1 MNGRVLSALRGMYDN
16 AQQAL
21 SYVAQVPR
29 WTQDQMAVD
38 AIAKRVEQ
46 VAEIAKYQFPLA
58 RRDEYPAIDWDSI
71 SGMRDRLVHDY
82 GQLDLVILEE
92 VVAIHLPALIGE
104 IDKIFDQD
112 EGAWTPGTSTES

>member
-1 MNGRVLSALRGMYDN
+1 MNTRVLSALKGMHES

-21 SYVAQVPR
+21 GYVAQVPR
-29 WTQDQMAVD
+29 WTEDPMAID

-71 SGMRDRLVHDY
+71 AGMRDRLVHDY
-82 GQLDLVILEE
+82 GQLDVVILEE
-92 VVAIHLPALIGE
+92 VVAIHLPALIGG
-104 IDKIFDQD
+104 IDKIFDQN
-112 EGAWTPGTSTES
+112 EGADGP

>member
-1 MNGRVLSALRGMYDN
+1 MNTRLLGALKGMHEN

-29 WTQDQMAVD
+29 WTEDRMAVD

-82 GQLDLVILEE
+82 GQLDLAILEE
-92 VVAIHLPALIGE
+92 VVAIHLPSLIAE
-104 IDKIFDQD
+104 IDTILGPD
-112 EGAWTPGTSTES
+112 EGAEGP

>member
-1 MNGRVLSALRGMYDN
+1 MKGRVLSALKGMRDS

-29 WTQDQMAVD
+29 WTEDRMAVD

-71 SGMRDRLVHDY
+71 AGMRDRLVHDY
-82 GQLDLVILEE
+82 GELDLVILGE

-104 IDKIFDQD
+104 IDKIFDQN
-112 EGAWTPGTSTES
+112 EGAEGP

>member
-1 MNGRVLSALRGMYDN
+1 MNGRVLSALKGMHDN
-16 AQQAL
+16 AHQAL

-29 WTQDQMAVD
+29 WTLDQMAVD

-58 RRDEYPAIDWDSI
+58 RREEYPAIDWDSI

-92 VVAIHLPALIGE
+92 VVAIHLPELIGE
-104 IDKIFDQD
+104 IDRIFDRNA
-112 EGAWTPGTSTES
+112 GAQGP

>member
-1 MNGRVLSALRGMYDN
+1 MNGRVLSALRGMREN

-21 SYVAQVPR
+21 TYVAQVPA
-29 WTQDQMAVD
+29 WTDDRMAVD

-58 RRDEYPAIDWDSI
+58 RRVEYPSIDWDSI
-71 SGMRDRLVHDY
+71 AGMRDRLVHGY
-82 GQLDLVILEE
+82 GQLDLVILDE

-104 IDKIFDQD
+104 IDKVFDQS
-112 EGAWTPGTSTES
+112 EGVEGT